1 MGAGGLYDEQPG
13 HGVGWDEGRTGSA
26 CGGVCLG
33 GDGAGF
39 FGSDSVT
46 EGDGDIDPLI
56 SAAEG
61 A

>member
-1 MGAGGLYDEQPG
+1 
-13 HGVGWDEGRTGSA
+13 
-26 CGGVCLG
+26 LG